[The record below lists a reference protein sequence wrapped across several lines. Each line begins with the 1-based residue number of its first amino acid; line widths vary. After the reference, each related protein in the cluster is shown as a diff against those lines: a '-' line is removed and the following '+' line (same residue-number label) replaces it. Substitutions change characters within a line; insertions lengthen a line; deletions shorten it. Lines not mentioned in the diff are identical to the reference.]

1 MGRKVV
7 KNYNAKEQAKVEGKL
22 SKIFVSRK
30 IHHTT
35 NSYDKFI
42 ILIPL
47 VVALIVVTSFR
58 WRKIQRRQSGIGNS
72 ETFYVS
78 DEFLKFLT

>member
-1 MGRKVV
+1 M

-22 SKIFVSRK
+22 YK
-30 IHHTT
+30 IHLRAMK
-35 NSYDKFI
+35 SDKFI

-47 VVALIVVTSFR
+47 VVELIVAASFR
-58 WRKIQRRQSGIGNS
+58 RRKIQRRQSGIGNS

-78 DEFLKFLT
+78 DEFLKFLA